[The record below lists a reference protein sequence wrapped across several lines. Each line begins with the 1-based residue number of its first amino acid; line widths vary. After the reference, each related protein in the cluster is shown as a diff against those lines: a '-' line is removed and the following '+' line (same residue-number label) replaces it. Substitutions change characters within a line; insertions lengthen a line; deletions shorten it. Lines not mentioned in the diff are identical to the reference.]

1 MLYIWLLYILKKV
14 LWKYYRYIFFKIRI
28 YGFKRF
34 SLFNCLVFRIG
45 LFYKFIFY
53 VGSVVIVWLIFKWN
67 RMCVVILWGVCCWL
81 IIGDWSDLC

>member
-1 MLYIWLLYILKKV
+1 M
-14 LWKYYRYIFFKIRI
+14 
-28 YGFKRF
+28 
-34 SLFNCLVFRIG
+34 FRIG

-53 VGSVVIVWLIFKWN
+53 VGSVVIGWLIFKWN